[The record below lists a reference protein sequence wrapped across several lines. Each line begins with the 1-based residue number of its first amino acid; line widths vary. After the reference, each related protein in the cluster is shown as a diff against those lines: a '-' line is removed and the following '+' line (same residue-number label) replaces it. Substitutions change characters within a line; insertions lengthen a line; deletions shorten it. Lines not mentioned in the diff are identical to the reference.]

1 MRYVFFFLAEYES
14 TSTSDIMALAVISS
28 NIIFQEEGHIENS
41 PISLSWRGQALY
53 AFR

>member
-1 MRYVFFFLAEYES
+1 MSISYES
-14 TSTSDIMALAVISS
+14 TSTSDIMAMAVISS
-28 NIIFQEEGHIENS
+28 NKIFQEEDHVENL